1 MDGQPVFEDGK
12 TVLKDY
18 RGQELILLER
28 QWKHFVSDRGRT
40 RFQEKFAV
48 IEQTLKNPT
57 RVVESTKEKNIV
69 LYEKC
74 FHDYSIANTVLATAY
89 VYVVV
94 NWSSGII
101 RTVYDKPRRRTHGK
115 VLWPKTR

>member
-1 MDGQPVFEDGK
+1 MVAGSSVVSFALKFEIARALAPWEKKLDNACQK
-12 TVLKDY
+12 NML
-18 RGQELILLER
+18 R
-28 QWKHFVSDRGRT
+28 QGR
-40 RFQEKFAV
+40 FPV

-57 RVVESTKEKNIV
+57 RVVESTKEKNVV

-74 FHDYSIANTVLATAY
+74 FDDYSIANTVLSTAY

-94 NWSSGII
+94 NWSTGII
-101 RTVYDKPRRRTHGK
+101 RTVYDNPRRRTHGK